1 METMGAAGDGL
12 YRRLWA
18 VRARSNQRCALTGS
32 WATPPTTGFIHIER
46 GGEPYGT
53 IDHGDLRG
61 KTPSLLA
68 PLAGGSPTRH
78 DARAHNIVR
87 DAKRAGYR
95 LIRAGGAALGAETRH
110 IAKIERG
117 TGPRHWEAA
126 NKKKQQ

>member
-18 VRARSNQRCALTGS
+18 VRARSNRRRALTGS
-32 WATPPTTGFIHIER
+32 WATPPTTGFIQIER

-78 DARAHNIVR
+78 DARAHHIVR

-95 LIRAGGAALGAETRH
+95 LFRAGGAALGAETRH

-117 TGPRHWEAA
+117 TGPKHWEAA

>member
-18 VRARSNQRCALTGS
+18 ARARSNQRRALTGS

-61 KTPSLLA
+61 KKPSFWAPPAMASTAAAALA
-68 PLAGGSPTRH
+68 PSSPH
-78 DARAHNIVR
+78 
-87 DAKRAGYR
+87 
-95 LIRAGGAALGAETRH
+95 
-110 IAKIERG
+110 
-117 TGPRHWEAA
+117 
-126 NKKKQQ
+126 